1 MPDKLVSNSK
11 VSESENDSKLL
22 SSFLTTY
29 EEKVSE
35 ARSQLKQVE
44 NLLGSLPNVKQD
56 NSWLKVAGMH
66 KDNPLFEEVAAS
78 IEAHH
83 QDITEEELN

>member
-1 MPDKLVSNSK
+1 MTSQLVSNLTVDELK
-11 VSESENDSKLL
+11 DVIA
-22 SSFLTTY
+22 SFVEEY
-29 EEKVSE
+29 EEKVSD

-44 NLLGSLPNVKQD
+44 NLLGSLPNVNQD
-56 NSWLKVAGMH
+56 NPWLKMAGMH

-83 QDITEEELN
+83 QDITDEELN

>member
-1 MPDKLVSNSK
+1 MTSQLVSNLTVDELK
-11 VSESENDSKLL
+11 DVIA
-22 SSFLTTY
+22 SFVEEY
-29 EEKVSE
+29 EEKVSD

-44 NLLGSLPNVKQD
+44 NLLGSLPNVNQD
-56 NSWLKVAGMH
+56 NPWLTMAGMH

-83 QDITEEELN
+83 QDITNGELN